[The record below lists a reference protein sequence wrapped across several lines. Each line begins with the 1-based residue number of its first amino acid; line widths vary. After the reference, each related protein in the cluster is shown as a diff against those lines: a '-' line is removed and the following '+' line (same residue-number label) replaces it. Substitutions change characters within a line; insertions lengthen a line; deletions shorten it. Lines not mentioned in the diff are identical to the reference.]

1 MLSSSFRS
9 GKSAQ
14 PPATAI
20 APQDSEG
27 EEAGAEGRS
36 EPRPGAAAA
45 AAAPG
50 LSFPAPKP
58 GALTE
63 RVSRAGRLPI
73 DRLSA
78 QLPPLARHADDPA
91 ALALI
96 QDLSL
101 MKLRGPGGCPWLP
114 LPPACRG
121 RQPVR
126 RAGLPGRGSAC
137 KPCQSCRFW
146 DDADGERQPEA
157 GTARRLLRG
166 SSPESGRGPAG
177 RDCGSAPSRR
187 AFCSRL
193 SHLLARDGS
202 KARAGGRSATSQP
215 SYRKAPSFLGPSAPR
230 GPGRAILNGS
240 HRGQVNS
247 GQVALQRNP
256 TRKVSPS
263 SWVALP

>member
-146 DDADGERQPEA
+146 DDADGERESRKPGLPGGSCA
-157 GTARRLLRG
+157 ARHR
-166 SSPESGRGPAG
+166 
-177 RDCGSAPSRR
+177 
-187 AFCSRL
+187 
-193 SHLLARDGS
+193 
-202 KARAGGRSATSQP
+202 RAGGGRLAGTVAVLRPAALSALASPTCSP
-215 SYRKAPSFLGPSAPR
+215 GMEAR
-230 GPGRAILNGS
+230 PGRGNEVLRA
-240 HRGQVNS
+240 
-247 GQVALQRNP
+247 
-256 TRKVSPS
+256 SPATVKRLP
-263 SWVALP
+263 SWVPQRHEAREEQS